1 VLVLAFL
8 LIQSP
13 ADYLAGIP
21 WMANIDSDRLTT
33 ILLIALVVLA
43 IFIFVSRTRVR

>member
-13 ADYLAGIP
+13 ADYLEGSSWI
-21 WMANIDSDRLTT
+21 ANLDSDRLII
-33 ILLIALVVLA
+33 ILLAALAVLA
-43 IFIFVSRTRVR
+43 IAVFITRTRAR